1 MLGSFLLVL
10 PLAGLVILV
19 LVVFWTHPD
28 QHSSHHPHTFHH
40 YHHTTTSGLTTKN
53 SAVSPNRL
61 RQQSQEVLRLHHE
74 QKERERNNNNKN
86 DHSRAEARIKEE
98 VVVDEPTTMKE
109 KPEKEPLRKIP
120 SVLIFTHSINLLN
133 TSFDAATR
141 QDDEEEDIALQRN
154 VQNTIALHPNSTVR
168 FLTDE
173 DCVAS
178 IRRVMRDKKDNEN
191 ANNTLAWFF
200 QQESHGM
207 YKADIC
213 RGAALYETGGYYM
226 DVDLQARMSIP
237 PILHPNTTFTTIL
250 VHSASHHRGNFFQ
263 AFIGSTPRNPILY
276 RYLELFEMHYH
287 GMVDVD
293 GPLGVMLLRKAFD
306 DVLGTRRH
314 PKEEA
319 SRQQV
324 ELWQEVQYHPQLFPH
339 VPPPTWGTRRACHF
353 VVVANPEPPFVVP
366 FYSRVAGSRMCG
378 GKDSKNQ
385 KQHK

>member
-141 QDDEEEDIALQRN
+141 QDEEEEDIALQRN

-168 FLTDE
+168 F
-173 DCVAS
+173 
-178 IRRVMRDKKDNEN
+178 
-191 ANNTLAWFF
+191 
-200 QQESHGM
+200 
-207 YKADIC
+207 
-213 RGAALYETGGYYM
+213 
-226 DVDLQARMSIP
+226 
-237 PILHPNTTFTTIL
+237 
-250 VHSASHHRGNFFQ
+250 
-263 AFIGSTPRNPILY
+263 
-276 RYLELFEMHYH
+276 
-287 GMVDVD
+287 
-293 GPLGVMLLRKAFD
+293 
-306 DVLGTRRH
+306 
-314 PKEEA
+314 
-319 SRQQV
+319 
-324 ELWQEVQYHPQLFPH
+324 
-339 VPPPTWGTRRACHF
+339 
-353 VVVANPEPPFVVP
+353 
-366 FYSRVAGSRMCG
+366 
-378 GKDSKNQ
+378 
-385 KQHK
+385 